1 MPQKTTRID
10 VGKRITRRI
19 ADTSLDVKA
28 SIDGSYILI
37 TCSRFAN
44 LLLMAIPWRSP
55 YGDGKKMTGPSEETM
70 MTQEQDVPS
79 VPEVDLSHAVRSD
92 ACVLFTGDHEV
103 AELLARRLHRLSG
116 WRQGPFISV
125 DCALPETVLES
136 CLFDVLEVEKAGADH
151 GPWATPAQSG
161 TVFLRDIGRLPRA
174 VQGRLSERL
183 AILRTKPGE
192 PKRTRRRVISWSPIP
207 LSARIEDG
215 SFDANLYYRLNVIH
229 LVISPD
235 NRQ

>member
-1 MPQKTTRID
+1 
-10 VGKRITRRI
+10 
-19 ADTSLDVKA
+19 
-28 SIDGSYILI
+28 
-37 TCSRFAN
+37 
-44 LLLMAIPWRSP
+44 
-55 YGDGKKMTGPSEETM
+55 M
-70 MTQEQDVPS
+70 MTQEQDVPL
-79 VPEVDLSHAVRSD
+79 VPEIDLSHAVRSD

-125 DCALPETVLES
+125 DCALPETLLES
-136 CLFDVLEVEKAGADH
+136 CLFDVLEVEKPGADD

-161 TVFLRDIGRLPRA
+161 TVFLRDIGRLPRS

-192 PKRTRRRVISWSPIP
+192 PKRTRRRVISWSPTP
-207 LSARIEDG
+207 LAERIEDG

-229 LVISPD
+229 LVISANGPH
-235 NRQ
+235 